1 MLLIPDMITRHFRI
15 GAAITVLSALGF
27 VSVSAQDVGLTGG
40 PGGLDDD
47 SMELLF
53 PLGKPWYEVRLPRF
67 DAENQLQWILRSE
80 VVTRNEPGRLDLDG
94 VILAFV
100 DGEGYLT
107 HKIKTAKAVYDAE
120 QNSVKSR
127 ARADIEHEKFD
138 MSGDVMEYD
147 TQTQQAKLIGNVEMV
162 IFDTGDEVVP
172 ALPGES
178 SSADSEE
185 PKGDDDSSS
194 VSNDADTSNGDASG
208 TPQTPDPKETS

>member
-1 MLLIPDMITRHFRI
+1 MLPTPDMITQQIRI
-15 GAAITVLSALGF
+15 GAAITALFALGWM
-27 VSVSAQDVGLTGG
+27 SVSAQDGALPGG

-53 PLGKPWYEVRLPRF
+53 PLGKPWHEVRLPRF
-67 DAENQLQWILRSE
+67 DAENRLQWILRSE
-80 VVTRNEPGRLDLDG
+80 VVTRNEPGRLDLEG

-147 TQTQQAKLIGNVEMV
+147 TQTQQAKLIGNVEMI
-162 IFDTGDEVVP
+162 IFDAGDDVGP
-172 ALPGES
+172 TLPGES
-178 SSADSEE
+178 SPSEPE
-185 PKGDDDSSS
+185 APKGDDDSAGDNS
-194 VSNDADTSNGDASG
+194 DAETTEEASTTSQNQDT
-208 TPQTPDPKETS
+208 KEPS